1 MPIVA
6 FNPHDTVILFGYG
19 LYAGKSYSV
28 TASIFLFAGH
38 HMSIERNRIL
48 LNRIDH
54 FQKIIF
60 SVCIQMET
68 RIHFSLLVSCRQASM
83 AFSSWF
89 ERTAQRSDGSIFGI
103 WGIFT
108 R

>member
-19 LYAGKSYSV
+19 LYAGKPYSV

-54 FQKIIF
+54 FQKN
-60 SVCIQMET
+60 
-68 RIHFSLLVSCRQASM
+68 HFLRLHP
-83 AFSSWF
+83 
-89 ERTAQRSDGSIFGI
+89 DGNPDPLFFIGQLPAGFY
-103 WGIFT
+103 GIFQLV
-108 R
+108 